1 MDIQLV
7 SFGLALLVG
16 AITFGLVKHTTD
28 EFDRWY
34 TDDEYRQSALHI
46 PPVLASVAIVGCV
59 LILFAVVR

>member
-16 AITFGLVKHTTD
+16 AITFGLVKLTTD

-34 TDDEYRQSALHI
+34 VDDEYRQTALRI
-46 PPVLASVAIVGCV
+46 PPVVASVAIIGCT
-59 LILFAVVR
+59 LILAAVVR